1 MIIKLFKLYILF
13 CLFCWVFNLEQEQ
26 PIEEPIEEVAFW
38 CDCGAAIRWDKV
50 IRKEI

>member
-1 MIIKLFKLYILF
+1 MRLLKAYILF
-13 CLFCWVFNLEQEQ
+13 CLLCPVFNVEQQQ
-26 PIEEPIEEVAFW
+26 PIKEPIEEVAFW

>member
-1 MIIKLFKLYILF
+1 MNLLKAYVTF

-26 PIEEPIEEVAFW
+26 PIEQEIEEVAFW
-38 CDCGAAIRWDKV
+38 CDCGAAIRWDEV